1 MATATSQNG
10 WTVIPSGTD
19 KRLVKI
25 PRILGRVRKGDVA
38 TIFTD
43 LVTYFDENIEDV
55 DQGKDDWGYAFR
67 SIRGQSSGY
76 SNHASATAVDINAMQ
91 HPLGASGTF
100 SRKQTEKIR
109 AMLRNR
115 YLNKVRWGGD
125 YRGRKDEMHFEIDG
139 NAADLR
145 KVVAHLKKINGKR
158 IYSTSVRDLLANA
171 KAKAPRPKSN
181 DVLRLQRL
189 LRHAG
194 CMSTPAI
201 LLERGKYGPLTRA
214 AVREAQL
221 KAGFTGS
228 DADGY
233 IGLSTLKWLAK
244 RAEGTKF
251 ETRAVQ

>member
-19 KRLVKI
+19 RRLVKI

-38 TIFTD
+38 VIFED
-43 LVTYFDENIEDV
+43 LVTYFDEHVEDV
-55 DQGKDDWGYAFR
+55 DQGEDDWGYAFR
-67 SIRGQSSGY
+67 AIRGTSTGY
-76 SNHASATAVDINAMQ
+76 SNHASATAVDINATR

-100 SRKQTEKIR
+100 TRKQADKIR

-125 YRGRKDEMHFEIDG
+125 YRGRKDEMHFEING

-158 IYSTSVRDLLANA
+158 IYSTSARELLDNA

-189 LRHAG
+189 LRHAK

-221 KAGFTGS
+221 KAGFTGR

-244 RAEGTKF
+244 RAEGTKV
-251 ETRAVQ
+251 ETRAVK

>member
-19 KRLVKI
+19 RRLVKI

-38 TIFTD
+38 TIFAD
-43 LVTYFDENIEDV
+43 LVTYFDEHVEDV
-55 DQGKDDWGYAFR
+55 DQGEDDWGYAFR

-76 SNHASATAVDINAMQ
+76 SNHASATAVDINATQ

-100 SRKQTEKIR
+100 SRKQTDKIR

-158 IYSTSVRDLLANA
+158 IYSTSVRELLANA

-189 LRHAG
+189 LRNAG

-201 LLERGKYGPLTRA
+201 LLERGKYGPLTRQ
-214 AVREAQL
+214 AVRTAQL

-244 RAEGTKF
+244 RAEGTKA
-251 ETRAVQ
+251 ETRVVR

>member
-10 WTVIPSGTD
+10 WPVIPSGTD

-43 LVTYFDENIEDV
+43 LVTYFDEHVEDV
-55 DQGKDDWGYAFR
+55 DQGEDDWGYAFR
-67 SIRGQSSGY
+67 AIRGTSTGY
-76 SNHASATAVDINAMQ
+76 SNHASATAVDINALR

-125 YRGRKDEMHFEIDG
+125 YRGRKDEMHFEING
-139 NAADLR
+139 SAADLR
-145 KVVAHLKKINGKR
+145 KVVAHLKKINGER
-158 IYSTSVRDLLANA
+158 IYSTSVRELLANA
-171 KAKAPRPKSN
+171 KAKDPRPKSN

-194 CMSTPAI
+194 YMSTPSI
-201 LLERGKYGPLTRA
+201 KLELGKYGPLTRRR
-214 AVREAQL
+214 VKRAQ
-221 KAGFTGS
+221 KAAGFSGRA
-228 DADGY
+228 ADGY
-233 IGLSTLKWLAK
+233 IGLTTLKWLADK
-244 RAEGTKF
+244 AKGTSV
-251 ETRAVQ
+251 ETRAVA

>member
-38 TIFTD
+38 VIFED
-43 LVTYFDENIEDV
+43 LVTYFDEHVEDV
-55 DQGKDDWGYAFR
+55 DQGEDDWGYAFR
-67 SIRGQSSGY
+67 SIRGASTGY
-76 SNHASATAVDINAMQ
+76 SNHASATAVDINAMR

-100 SRKQTEKIR
+100 TRKQAGKIR
-109 AMLRNR
+109 AMLRDR

-139 NAADLR
+139 SAADLR

-158 IYSTSVRDLLANA
+158 IYSTSVRELLSNA

-189 LRHAG
+189 LRNAG

-201 LLERGKYGPLTRA
+201 LLERGKYGPLTRQ
-214 AVREAQL
+214 AVRTAQL

-244 RAEGTKF
+244 RAEGTSV
-251 ETRAVQ
+251 ETRAVA

>member
-19 KRLVKI
+19 ERLVRI

-38 TIFTD
+38 VIFTD

-55 DQGKDDWGYAFR
+55 DQGEDDWGYAFR
-67 SIRGQSSGY
+67 SIRGASTVY
-76 SNHASATAVDINAMQ
+76 SNHASATAVDINATR

-109 AMLRNR
+109 AMLRDR

-125 YRGRKDEMHFEIDG
+125 YRGRKDEMHFEING
-139 NAADLR
+139 SAADLR
-145 KVVAHLKKINGKR
+145 KVVAHLNKIDGR
-158 IYSTSVRDLLANA
+158 WIYSTSVRKLLANA
-171 KAKAPRPKSN
+171 KAKDPRPKSN

-189 LRHAG
+189 LRNAG
-194 CMSTPAI
+194 CMSTQAI
-201 LLERGKYGPLTRA
+201 LLEKGKYGPRTRA
-214 AVREAQL
+214 AVRKAQL
-221 KAGFTGS
+221 KAGFTGT

-233 IGLSTLKWLAK
+233 IGLSTLKWLAE
-244 RAEGTKF
+244 RAKGTSV
-251 ETRAVQ
+251 ETKAVA